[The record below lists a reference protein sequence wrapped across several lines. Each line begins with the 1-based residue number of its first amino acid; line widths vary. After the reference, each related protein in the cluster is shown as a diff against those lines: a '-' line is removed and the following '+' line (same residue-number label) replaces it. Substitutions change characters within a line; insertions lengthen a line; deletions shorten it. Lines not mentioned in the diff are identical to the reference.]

1 MNNPFMRSDRPRPM
15 RRAHRGDAHDLSGY
29 AAVRLIQKPLPP
41 PAITPVI
48 GSRSRARRSPGRQ
61 TRA

>member
-29 AAVRLIQKPLPP
+29 AVVRLIQKPLPP

-48 GSRSRARRSPGRQ
+48 GSRSRSETLTGRR